1 MSYTLKKCSKTTFSA
16 RVITRFLKNMLDM
29 DLMSFRG
36 RNTSH
41 VLTLKR
47 LANPQPSQGQLPP
60 PTFSQQLLI
69 LKFLDLFLP
78 TV

>member
-1 MSYTLKKCSKTTFSA
+1 MSYTLKKRSKPHFPQESS
-16 RVITRFLKNMLDM
+16 RDKKNMLDM

-69 LKFLDLFLP
+69 LEFLELFLP

>member
-1 MSYTLKKCSKTTFSA
+1 MLQNHIFRKSHHEIK
-16 RVITRFLKNMLDM
+16 KNMLDM

-60 PTFSQQLLI
+60 PTFSQHLLI
-69 LKFLDLFLP
+69 LEFLKLFLP

>member
-1 MSYTLKKCSKTTFSA
+1 
-16 RVITRFLKNMLDM
+16 MLDM

-69 LKFLDLFLP
+69 LEFLELFLP